1 MDNEVI
7 VILALHLELKAQC
20 AERVLLDKVHR
31 KTNYLYSNQQ
41 MIGLTSSVFREVVK
55 RLQAFGLV
63 NMQIETNKI
72 TDNVFL
78 QLQVF
83 DDELV
88 TGFLHK
94 EEARKIASKFEH
106 LNEAF

>member
-1 MDNEVI
+1 MV
-7 VILALHLELKAQC
+7 
-20 AERVLLDKVHR
+20 
-31 KTNYLYSNQQ
+31 
-41 MIGLTSSVFREVVK
+41 GLTSSVFREIVK

-63 NMQIETNKI
+63 NMQIEMNKI

-88 TGFLHK
+88 TGFIDK
-94 EEARKIASKFEH
+94 EEARKIASKYEH
-106 LNEAF
+106 LNEAFQN